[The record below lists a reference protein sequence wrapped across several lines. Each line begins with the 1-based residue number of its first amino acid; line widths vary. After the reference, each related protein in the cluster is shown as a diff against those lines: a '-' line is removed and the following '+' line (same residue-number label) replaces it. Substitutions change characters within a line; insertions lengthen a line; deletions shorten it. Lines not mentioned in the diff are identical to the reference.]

1 MSKNSF
7 AFVLTIF
14 IIGVLAACT
23 NTPPAN
29 PTATIPPTLE
39 QSPTDIPTDEPP
51 DPATET
57 PTNQPPTATHTPTP
71 THTPVPTETPIP
83 TIPIGNVELPGAEVA
98 AGFSLRKIIEID
110 RPIGL
115 AFKPNGDFY
124 VSNQAGQIR
133 QYQPIAGQPGGF
145 EFTNQVTG
153 FQIPAGFA
161 FHPATGDL
169 YVSSTGKI
177 TVLTDSD
184 NDGFEDSAKS
194 IVNNI
199 PFGLHQNNVPAFG
212 PDGMLYVGVGST
224 CDVCDEAD
232 LRSATIMRFDPDT
245 GAGDI
250 YASGLR
256 NPFGITFHPESGELF
271 ATDNGRDDLGDN
283 DPAEE
288 LNHIVEGADYGW
300 PNCWG
305 ELEGACAGTT
315 QGIALF
321 TAHASVNNILF
332 YEGSAFPAEYH
343 HNLLALN
350 FGSFL
355 VQLDTGIRRVQLTES
370 GDSYASETEWL
381 LKMPQGSFPLGMA
394 EGPDGAIYFGD
405 YISGGIW
412 RLSYGDL

>member
-1 MSKNSF
+1 M
-7 AFVLTIF
+7 
-14 IIGVLAACT
+14 
-23 NTPPAN
+23 
-29 PTATIPPTLE
+29 
-39 QSPTDIPTDEPP
+39 
-51 DPATET
+51 
-57 PTNQPPTATHTPTP
+57 
-71 THTPVPTETPIP
+71 
-83 TIPIGNVELPGAEVA
+83 
-98 AGFSLRKIIEID
+98 
-110 RPIGL
+110 
-115 AFKPNGDFY
+115 
-124 VSNQAGQIR
+124 
-133 QYQPIAGQPGGF
+133 
-145 EFTNQVTG
+145 
-153 FQIPAGFA
+153 
-161 FHPATGDL
+161 
-169 YVSSTGKI
+169 
-177 TVLTDSD
+177 LTDSD

-315 QGIALF
+315 QG
-321 TAHASVNNILF
+321 
-332 YEGSAFPAEYH
+332 
-343 HNLLALN
+343 
-350 FGSFL
+350 
-355 VQLDTGIRRVQLTES
+355 
-370 GDSYASETEWL
+370 
-381 LKMPQGSFPLGMA
+381 
-394 EGPDGAIYFGD
+394 
-405 YISGGIW
+405 
-412 RLSYGDL
+412 LSLIHI